1 MSEAAVQATVPGGGV
16 AARLRG
22 VAVYVL
28 LAVLSFGLFAPGFL
42 DLPPFDR
49 DEARFAQ
56 ASSQMLESGD
66 LIDIRFQ
73 DEPRWKKP
81 VGIYWLQSAAT
92 ALIDADSKVIW
103 TYRVPSLLGAVLS
116 VLLTAWAGTR
126 LFGPAA
132 GALAGVMLAGCVVL
146 GVEARMAKTDAV
158 LLATL
163 TAAQAVLAAIYV
175 GRDGPAPGR
184 GVAALFWVV
193 AGISVL
199 IKGPIVALVSG
210 GTVAALALWDRRIAW
225 VKRLRPLMGLGIVA
239 AIAAPWLIAI
249 AIQTK
254 GAFFAESVGHDMLG
268 KVAGGQEGKGLP
280 PGYYLGTFWI
290 TFAPWSFLTLLAL
303 PWVWARRNEAAVR
316 FCVAWI
322 VPTWVVFEAV
332 PTKLLHYTS
341 PTFPAIAMLTAAAA
355 LDAFG
360 RTEERPRRKLFVAA
374 AALGALTYGALTVAV
389 AVIPWLVD
397 QRVDWAAVA
406 MVPVVLGLFAL
417 AVRAVARRSSRT
429 AVAAALASA
438 AVLYGVTYQVVLPRI
453 DGLWISRSAAA
464 AVAAARP
471 CPDSVVASAGYTEPS
486 LVFLAGTRTKL
497 GGGAMAAEHM
507 KADPACALALV
518 EERQE
523 AEFRSFL
530 GGTEPSALARVRGFN
545 YNNGRRIA
553 LTLYGPAR

>member
-1 MSEAAVQATVPGGGV
+1 MSEAAVGVSAAGGGI

-22 VAVYVL
+22 VVVYAL
-28 LAVLSFGLFAPGFL
+28 LTLLCVGLYAPGFL
-42 DLPPFDR
+42 ELPPFDR

-73 DEPRWKKP
+73 EEPRWKKP

-92 ALIDADSKVIW
+92 AAIGPDAKVIW
-103 TYRVPSLLGAVLS
+103 TYRVPSLVGAVLS

-163 TAAQAVLAAIYV
+163 VAAQAVLAAVYV

-184 GVAALFWVV
+184 GVAALFWVA

-210 GTVAALALWDRRIAW
+210 GTIAALTLWDRRIGW

-322 VPTWVVFEAV
+322 VPTWILFEAV

-341 PTFPAIAMLTAAAA
+341 TTFPAIAMLTAAAA

-360 RTEERPRRKLFVAA
+360 RTEERPRRTLFIVA
-374 AALGALTYGALTVAV
+374 AALGALTYGALTLGV

-397 QRVDWAAVA
+397 QSIDWAAVA

-417 AVRAVARRSSRT
+417 AVRWLARRRT
-429 AVAAALASA
+429 GPAVAAALASA
-438 AVLYGVTYQVVLPRI
+438 AVLYGVTYQLVLPRI

-464 AVAAARP
+464 AVDVARP
-471 CPDSVVASAGYTEPS
+471 CPTTVVASAGYTEPS
-486 LVFLAGTRTKL
+486 LVFLVGTRTKL
-497 GGGAMAAEHM
+497 GGGALAAEHI

-530 GGTEPSALARVRGFN
+530 GGTEPRALAQVRGFN
-545 YNNGRRIA
+545 YNNGRRIT